1 MTPGKESEAET
12 EALCAFIQQFTGTE
26 YSKVPQSY
34 KTVASQRITVVSYE
48 HSFHVIKS
56 MTWYIFCAALSIQI
70 KSTCIK
76 TEFKTTLEVL
86 YVNCVIIFLQ
96 IVDTLLPLANLE
108 ARVKSAVDL
117 ITSAH
122 KNISAD
128 SLRFAATTFYY
139 KLKAADGYAP
149 ATKYHGNVMLIRAKT
164 NSQYEQNLGADYK
177 LSEVGLMN
185 IAIENT

>member
-1 MTPGKESEAET
+1 MT
-12 EALCAFIQQFTGTE
+12 C
-26 YSKVPQSY
+26 
-34 KTVASQRITVVSYE
+34 
-48 HSFHVIKS
+48 
-56 MTWYIFCAALSIQI
+56 YIFCAAPSIQI